1 MKGMLA
7 IVSVMMLVFVL
18 VACNSQPTESTT
30 PTEEAATTTEA
41 DMGADPM
48 ATEPAEG
55 MEPGAVEG
63 AEAMPAEGEG
73 DMGEE
78 DAEDPIM

>member
-7 IVSVMMLVFVL
+7 IVSAMMLVFVL

-48 ATEPAEG
+48 ATEPVDS
-55 MEPGAVEG
+55 MEPIEG
-63 AEAMPAEGEG
+63 AEAAPAEGEG
-73 DMGEE
+73 GMEE
-78 DAEDPIM
+78 EAAEEPAM